1 MSTPDSIEA
10 PKADTHI
17 IDPHAPATF
26 GERVSRI
33 LGAVAGDPTARAEI
47 DMARVL
53 EELRALGAQPI
64 EDCTPEEAR
73 RQPSPAD
80 AVSSLMAKYGIS
92 DPDYDIPTRD
102 ASYESGG
109 EPLGLRIYRPANGG
123 DPRPIVVYYPG
134 GGWVLSNLDDYDSS
148 ARAIAARTGA
158 VVVAVET
165 RRAPEHKFPAAH
177 DDAIA
182 AYAHVLKNAEAF
194 GGTPDVAAVVG
205 ESAGGNLAIN
215 VAIAARDHDMQ
226 PPVHLALIY
235 PIAGVDTTTP
245 SFRINEFARPVNK
258 AIIEWIFGHALMS
271 PSEKEDPRLDVVGR
285 ADLAGLPPTTLLT
298 AEIDPLRSEGL
309 ELGNRLRAAGVDVN
323 GVDFEGV
330 SHGFFGMGAI
340 VRHARTAQEIVGRDL
355 AAAFAVDGRG
365 CRVGRAL

>member
-1 MSTPDSIEA
+1 MSTPDSIEPA
-10 PKADTHI
+10 A

-33 LGAVAGDPTARAEI
+33 LGAVAGDPTARAEL

-73 RQPSPAD
+73 RQPSPDD
-80 AVSSLMAKYGIS
+80 AVSSLMAKCGIS
-92 DPDYDIPTRD
+92 DPDDDIPTRD
-102 ASYESGG
+102 ATYESGG
-109 EPLGLRIYRPANGG
+109 ETLGLRVYRPANGG
-123 DPRPIVVYYPG
+123 EPRPIVVYYPG

-177 DDAIA
+177 DDAVA
-182 AYAHVLKNAEAF
+182 AYAHILAHAAEF
-194 GGTPDVAAVVG
+194 GGTPDVVAIAG

-215 VAIAARDHDMQ
+215 VAIAVRDRGLQ

-235 PIAGVDTTTP
+235 PIAGVDMTTP

-271 PSEKEDPRLDVVGR
+271 PTEKEDPRLDVVGR

-309 ELGNRLRAAGVDVN
+309 ELGERLRAAGVDVN

-355 AAAFAVDGRG
+355 AVAFAPDGRG
-365 CRVGRAL
+365 CRAGRAL